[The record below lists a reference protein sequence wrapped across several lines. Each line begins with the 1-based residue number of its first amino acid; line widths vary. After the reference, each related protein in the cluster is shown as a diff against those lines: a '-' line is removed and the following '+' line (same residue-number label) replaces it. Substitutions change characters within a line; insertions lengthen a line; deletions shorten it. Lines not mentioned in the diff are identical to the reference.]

1 MLTLKYS
8 LKYITELAPCN
19 IYRGRMDFDDIM
31 TFLIMALVVIF
42 YIAFYGAIFFIAYHF
57 IVKFW

>member
-1 MLTLKYS
+1 
-8 LKYITELAPCN
+8 
-19 IYRGRMDFDDIM
+19 MDFDDIM